1 MIMDKKKYDESEY
14 SLIKPSGEP
23 ENVKEL
29 LNKYGTYEVQDTSD
43 TDNEFPAIAQGLPEN
58 KKETEIDKTNLNKYD
73 VENIEERWRKK
84 NSGDSN

>member
-1 MIMDKKKYDESEY
+1 MDKKKYDESEY